1 MLNSVLLFFD
11 VSGGEIMVIMLFILM
26 FFGSKKIPELAR
38 GLGKTMREFQNASN
52 GLKQELL
59 SETHK
64 LREEVSTLRQDLQQ
78 KAGLDKITE
87 EFNALNENVSK
98 EMNLDS
104 VMRQQQAPQVEKPID
119 TPKSEES

>member
-1 MLNSVLLFFD
+1 
-11 VSGGEIMVIMLFILM
+11 
-26 FFGSKKIPELAR
+26 
-38 GLGKTMREFQNASN
+38 MREFQNASN

-87 EFNALNENVSK
+87 EFNTMSENVSK
-98 EMNLDS
+98 ETNLDS
-104 VMRQQQAPQVEKPID
+104 VMRVQEAPKVESSVD
-119 TPKSEES
+119 TPKSET

>member
-1 MLNSVLLFFD
+1 MLNSVLLFLD
-11 VSGGEIMVIMLFILM
+11 VSGGEIMVIMLFILI

-87 EFNALNENVSK
+87 EFNTLSDNVSK
-98 EMNLDS
+98 EVDINS
-104 VMRQQQAPQVEKPID
+104 VARAPEV
-119 TPKSEES
+119 PKAVISEEIPPTES

>member
-1 MLNSVLLFFD
+1 
-11 VSGGEIMVIMLFILM
+11 MVIMLFILM

-78 KAGLDKITE
+78 KAGLDQINGE
-87 EFNALNENVSK
+87 LNTLSDNVSK
-98 EMNLDS
+98 EVDINSLAR
-104 VMRQQQAPQVEKPID
+104 VPEV
-119 TPKSEES
+119 PKAERSEEIPPTES

>member
-1 MLNSVLLFFD
+1 
-11 VSGGEIMVIMLFILM
+11 MVIMLFILM

-78 KAGLDKITE
+78 KAGLDKINE
-87 EFNALNENVSK
+87 EFNSLNENISK
-98 EMNLDS
+98 ETNLDS
-104 VMRQQQAPQVEKPID
+104 VIRQQEVPQVEKNMES
-119 TPKSEES
+119 PKSES

>member
-1 MLNSVLLFFD
+1 MLNSVLLFLD

-78 KAGLDKITE
+78 KAGLDQINGE
-87 EFNALNENVSK
+87 LNTLSDNVSK
-98 EMNLDS
+98 EVDINSLAR
-104 VMRQQQAPQVEKPID
+104 VPEV
-119 TPKSEES
+119 PKAERSEEIPPTES

>member
-1 MLNSVLLFFD
+1 
-11 VSGGEIMVIMLFILM
+11 
-26 FFGSKKIPELAR
+26 
-38 GLGKTMREFQNASN
+38 MREFQNASN

-87 EFNALNENVSK
+87 EFNSLNENISK
-98 EMNLDS
+98 ETNLDS
-104 VMRQQQAPQVEKPID
+104 VIRQQEAPQVEKNMES
-119 TPKSEES
+119 PKSES

>member
-1 MLNSVLLFFD
+1 
-11 VSGGEIMVIMLFILM
+11 MVIMLFILI

-87 EFNALNENVSK
+87 EFNTLSDNVSK
-98 EMNLDS
+98 EVDINS
-104 VMRQQQAPQVEKPID
+104 VARAPEV
-119 TPKSEES
+119 PKAVISEEIPPTES

>member
-1 MLNSVLLFFD
+1 MLNSVLLFLD
-11 VSGGEIMVIMLFILM
+11 VSGGEIMVIMLFILI

-87 EFNALNENVSK
+87 EFNTLSDNVSK
-98 EMNLDS
+98 EVDINS
-104 VMRQQQAPQVEKPID
+104 VARAPEV
-119 TPKSEES
+119 PKAEISEEIPPTES

>member
-1 MLNSVLLFFD
+1 ML
-11 VSGGEIMVIMLFILM
+11 IMLFILM

-87 EFNALNENVSK
+87 EFNTLNENVSK
-98 EMNLDS
+98 ETNLDS
-104 VMRQQQAPQVEKPID
+104 IMRQQEAPQVESPVD
-119 TPKSEES
+119 TPKSES

>member
-1 MLNSVLLFFD
+1 MLNSVLLFLD
-11 VSGGEIMVIMLFILM
+11 VSGGEIMVIMLFILI

-38 GLGKTMREFQNASN
+38 RLGKTMREFQNASN

-87 EFNALNENVSK
+87 EFNTLSDNVSK
-98 EMNLDS
+98 EVDINS
-104 VMRQQQAPQVEKPID
+104 VARAPEV
-119 TPKSEES
+119 PKAVIAEEIPPTES

>member
-1 MLNSVLLFFD
+1 
-11 VSGGEIMVIMLFILM
+11 MVIMLFILI
-26 FFGSKKIPELAR
+26 FFGSKKIPDLAR

-78 KAGLDKITE
+78 KAGLDKLTE
-87 EFNALNENVSK
+87 EFNTLNENISK
-98 EMNLDS
+98 ETNLDS
-104 VMRQQQAPQVEKPID
+104 VMSQQEAPQVEKTIESS
-119 TPKSEES
+119 KSES